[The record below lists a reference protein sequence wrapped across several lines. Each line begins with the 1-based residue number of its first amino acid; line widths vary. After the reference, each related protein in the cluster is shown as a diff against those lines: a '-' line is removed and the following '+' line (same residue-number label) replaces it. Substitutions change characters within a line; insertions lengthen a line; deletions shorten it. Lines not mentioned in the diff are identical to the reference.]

1 MEFTMDIQKRLFQMQ
16 DEKYA
21 DFQSKLTP
29 TIPREKFIGVRVP
42 KLRKL
47 AKEYIKEAGR
57 QECGR
62 EPEMC
67 EGSRETEYRE
77 RDRESELLAGNGKSK
92 PCESDREPEL
102 LAGNRKSKP
111 CENDRVPGLL
121 AGNRKSKPCENDK
134 EPELWKFLEDLPH
147 QYYDENILHGMLV
160 SEIKDY
166 KTCVRAVDTF
176 LPYVDNWA
184 VCDTMSPKAFK
195 KHRTELLEKIRE
207 WVASDQVYT
216 CRFGIRMIMVHF
228 LDEDYRPEYL
238 EPVADIRSE
247 EYYVNM
253 MIAWFFATALAKQWD
268 TVIPYLTGNRLS
280 VWVHNKTIQKARES
294 YRITDEQKV
303 YLKSL
308 KR

>member
-1 MEFTMDIQKRLFQMQ
+1 MGFTMDIQKQLFQMQ

-21 DFQSKLTP
+21 DFQSRLTP

-42 KLRKL
+42 GLRKL
-47 AKEYIKEAGR
+47 AKEYIKEAGC
-57 QECGR
+57 QKCGR
-62 EPEMC
+62 
-67 EGSRETEYRE
+67 
-77 RDRESELLAGNGKSK
+77 
-92 PCESDREPEL
+92 
-102 LAGNRKSKP
+102 
-111 CENDRVPGLL
+111 
-121 AGNRKSKPCENDK
+121 

-195 KHRTELLEKIRE
+195 KHRTELLEKIKE
-207 WVASDQVYT
+207 WIASDQVYT

-228 LDEDYRPEYL
+228 LDEDYRQEYL

-280 VWVHNKTIQKARES
+280 VWVHNRTIQKARES